1 MGLSGKDKQE
11 IIEQFSGDKKMSGSP
26 ESQIGIF
33 TKRIEY
39 MTEHLGRNK
48 KDHSARRGLMQLV
61 SKRKRLLAYL
71 RKNNLDSYKKIIKDL
86 NIRERK
92 G

>member
-1 MGLSGKDKQE
+1 MTLSSENKKEIIKELSGDEKN
-11 IIEQFSGDKKMSGSP
+11 SGSS

-39 MTEHLGRNK
+39 MTKHLQENK
-48 KDHSARRGLMQLV
+48 KDHSARRGLIQLV
-61 SKRKRLLAYL
+61 SKRKRLLTYL

>member
-1 MGLSGKDKQE
+1 MVLNSEDKKE
-11 IIEQFSGDKKMSGSP
+11 IIKEFSGDEKKSGSS
-26 ESQIGIF
+26 ESQIAIF

-39 MTEHLGRNK
+39 MTEHLRKNK
-48 KDHSARRGLMQLV
+48 KDHSARRGLIQLV
-61 SKRKRLLAYL
+61 SKRKSLLNYL
-71 RKNNLDSYKKIIKDL
+71 RRNNLDSYKNIIQNL

>member
-1 MGLSGKDKQE
+1 MALSSEDRKE
-11 IIEQFSGDKKMSGSP
+11 IIKTSSGDEKMSGSS
-26 ESQIGIF
+26 EAQIAIF

-39 MTEHLGRNK
+39 ITDHLKKNK
-48 KDHSARRGLMQLV
+48 KDHSARRGLIQLV

-71 RKNNLDSYKKIIKDL
+71 RKNNLETYKKLIKDL
-86 NIRERK
+86 DIRESK

>member
-1 MGLSGKDKQE
+1 MVLSSNDKKEIVKQISGKE
-11 IIEQFSGDKKMSGSP
+11 KMTGSS

-39 MTEHLGRNK
+39 MTEHLSKNK
-48 KDHSARRGLMQLV
+48 KDHSARRGLIQLV
-61 SKRKRLLAYL
+61 SKRKRLLSYL
-71 RKNNLDSYKKIIKDL
+71 KKNDLELYKKVVEEF